1 MARLWD
7 EYRNRVVRRL
17 MERFKYKNPLQA
29 PRLKKIVIN
38 VGLGEA
44 VSDSKVIDLVK
55 KDLATITGQ
64 LPVPTRAKRP
74 ISNFRIRKG
83 MIIGLKVTLRRKRM
97 YEFYDR
103 FINFVA
109 PRIRDFRGFS
119 PDSFDGRGNYTLG
132 LSEQTV
138 FPEIEYDKVK
148 MIFGMDIT
156 FVTTAETDEEARAL
170 FEEMGFP
177 FAKKRR

>member
-1 MARLWD
+1 MARLLED
-7 EYRNRVVRRL
+7 YRKRVVKRL
-17 MERFKYKNPLQA
+17 MGRFKYRNPLQA
-29 PRLKKIVIN
+29 PRLEKIVIN

-44 VSDSKVIDLVK
+44 VSDSKVIEVVK

-64 LPVPTRAKRP
+64 TPVMTRAKRP
-74 ISNFRIRKG
+74 ISNFRIRRG
-83 MIIGLKVTLRRKRM
+83 MIIGLKVTLRGKRM

-103 FINFVA
+103 FVNFVT

-119 PDSFDGRGNYTLG
+119 PDAFDGRGNYTLG

-148 MIFGMDIT
+148 MVFGMDIT
-156 FVTTAETDEEARAL
+156 FVTTARTDEEARAL
-170 FEEMGFP
+170 FDEMNFP
-177 FAKKRR
+177 FARRR

>member
-1 MARLWD
+1 
-7 EYRNRVVRRL
+7 